1 MGHYHCVGCRFAR
14 PTYILGLKVNSLR
27 VLFSLSC
34 RRKKARLFRVGLSCI
49 WSLAMSYFHI
59 ANATLSS
66 ALFRFTTEFGM
77 GSGGSKTLWL
87 PSKLG
92 CQSVFTYQLNLETLI
107 IFFKS
112 KYLSTLA
119 INFCRLFLS
128 QNAFG
133 VVWLSLTGN

>member
-1 MGHYHCVGCRFAR
+1 MRHYHCVRSRYAR
-14 PTYILGLKVNSLR
+14 STYILEVDECALIARISL
-27 VLFSLSC
+27 FYG
-34 RRKKARLFRVGLSCI
+34 RKKARLFRVGLSCI

-92 CQSVFTYQLNLETLI
+92 A
-107 IFFKS
+107 KD
-112 KYLSTLA
+112 
-119 INFCRLFLS
+119 
-128 QNAFG
+128 
-133 VVWLSLTGN
+133 